1 MKSLIGGLM
10 PMGNQGPESGVIGGL
25 NCGEAGG
32 LAGVLELK
40 DDHWNDCI
48 AQPILFWETNRKPVS

>member
-1 MKSLIGGLM
+1 M